1 MRQFQVV
8 GDVMG
13 DVMGEDEDGNLIV
26 AGPRRVIAN
35 RSGAGGMVRVQQPG
49 WRAGQLAPGVQAPD
63 EGVFPIAL
71 RGEGGVETF
80 TAARQAITFS
90 TIPQKPFRLERLL
103 VNVTRTGTSATGRVL
118 GKIFSG
124 TDLQQASIQDLDL
137 ESLGQPN
144 AFGVRLTGKPAQPGV
159 ELSIVTRLSS
169 PLTGTDTIYFNV
181 QILGRVVA

>member
-26 AGPRRVIAN
+26 AGPRSRVLPG
-35 RSGAGGMVRVQQPG
+35 RSGGGVVRVNAPS
-49 WRAGQLAPGVQAPD
+49 WRSGQLAPGVQAPD

-71 RGEGGVETF
+71 RGEGGVDTF
-80 TAARQAITFS
+80 TAARQSIVFS

-103 VNVTRTGTSATGRVL
+103 VTVVRTGTTATGRVL

-159 ELSIVTRLSS
+159 ELSVVTRLSS
-169 PLTGTDTIYFNV
+169 ALAGTDTIFFNI